1 MSGCLADSTKN
12 DYQGGFETTLT
23 SLAPY
28 VMTDVEEIWCYPGH
42 MAAFAG
48 GSFRK
53 MIFDEEL
60 MVSCNRTLQGLDLSL
75 DPDLKA
81 KLGKALDTKS
91 FLTIGDVRIYRKEQR
106 VTPVFD
112 KKGIVQTGSGSRNW
126 NDINADN
133 IIEKRLASYVLPERT
148 DSQKALLQPYLPAH
162 CRY

>member
-1 MSGCLADSTKN
+1 
-12 DYQGGFETTLT
+12 
-23 SLAPY
+23 
-28 VMTDVEEIWCYPGH
+28 
-42 MAAFAG
+42 
-48 GSFRK
+48 

-60 MVSCNRTLQGLDLSL
+60 MVNCNRTLQGLDLSL

-112 KKGIVQTGSGSRNW
+112 KKGIIQTDSGAQNF

-148 DSQKALLQPYLPAH
+148 DSQKALLQKYLPAQ

>member
-1 MSGCLADSTKN
+1 MAD
-12 DYQGGFETTLT
+12 
-23 SLAPY
+23 
-28 VMTDVEEIWCYPGH
+28 
-42 MAAFAG
+42 

-60 MVSCNRTLQGLDLSL
+60 MISCNRTLQGLDLSL

-81 KLGKALDTKS
+81 KLGKALDTRS

-112 KKGIVQTGSGSRNW
+112 KKGIVQTASGSQNLS
-126 NDINADN
+126 DINADN
-133 IIEKRLASYVLPERT
+133 IIEKRLASYVLPGRT
-148 DSQKALLQPYLPAH
+148 ESQKALLQKYLPAQ